1 MSANGWQV
9 WALLSA
15 IFAAFTAVL
24 AKVGV
29 GPIWTKPALK
39 TRTLLVKWNTLHAA
53 RGRLLSLCPLRRLT
67 RAET

>member
-1 MSANGWQV
+1 MSAIGWQV

-29 GPIWTKPALK
+29 G
-39 TRTLLVKWNTLHAA
+39 LHAA